1 MGRCCS
7 RLPKKGHLLGW
18 WHPGDDAV
26 TLRRRMRPRRPSA
39 TLPAEFVPQL
49 ASAVKTAPDGDEWL
63 HEIKFDGYRLQ
74 LRVAKGKASLKTR
87 KGLDWTARFKALA
100 GAAAH
105 LPDALIDII
114 RRSLQGETFVAASQ
128 AFEVV
133 RSRAHGHV
141 QAVALAMQRLGLA
154 SVIASTPSR
163 ERDLVLARL
172 LLKEILMPDRQDR
185 SQELSHLM
193 GSIYAGFG
201 QLVTAAQH
209 SGTVSTRFDPVLTAQ
224 SLFAIYYLGLLS
236 WLGGITSRDAF
247 FVQLRRQLAMLLD
260 CE

>member
-1 MGRCCS
+1 MARTASIKVKAPETGPDRIGRRERNKLEKRRRIVAAAR
-7 RLPKKGHLLGW
+7 RLFAEQGFAETTTQQIAESADIGTGTLFLYARSKEDLLVMVF
-18 WHPGDDAV
+18 HEEMLATAEQAFHDLPGDM
-26 TLRRRMRPRRPSA
+26 L
-39 TLPAEFVPQL
+39 
-49 ASAVKTAPDGDEWL
+49 
-63 HEIKFDGYRLQ
+63 
-74 LRVAKGKASLKTR
+74 
-87 KGLDWTARFKALA
+87 
-100 GAAAH
+100 
-105 LPDALIDII
+105 LIDQI
-114 RRSLQGETFVAASQ
+114 
-128 AFEVV
+128 
-133 RSRAHGHV
+133 
-141 QAVALAMQRLGLA
+141 MQVFDHMV
-154 SVIASTPSR
+154 SYH

-209 SGTVSTRFDPVLTAQ
+209 SGAVSARFDPALTAQ

-247 FVQLRRQLAMLLD
+247 FAQLRRQLTMYLD